1 MSDRKIISIN
11 PDLFRI
17 TSNNTTRKRPPG
29 EKKPPKI
36 KMKPALNKSN
46 RKRILNEIRKKQE
59 ENYKKL
65 FDETVDKHKREPV
78 IHETKSDFANS
89 VDYMNNK
96 LKEQE
101 QEQIVPPLNR
111 TIKNHSPSDQ
121 TFFTPLLQP
130 PLHPLNA
137 PIPLN
142 TSPFNAPPDEWY
154 QIKPPTR
161 LEQPNYGCLKG
172 GSLPTYRQYTQKNH
186 PIPFTEPPN
195 PVLPVD
201 QSVLN
206 ERIQEISERNQLNRM
221 NENAK
226 RHIPKNLKYLK
237 QKKTLR
243 RTYYVGKSKIFN
255 KIGVLVSNRTIR
267 KERTTQAHLL
277 KQETI
282 HNIKKFLIKKGFI
295 TIGTTAPNDVL
306 RQMFESIH
314 LIGGDIYNHNPENLL
329 YNYLHES

>member
-1 MSDRKIISIN
+1 
-11 PDLFRI
+11 
-17 TSNNTTRKRPPG
+17 
-29 EKKPPKI
+29 
-36 KMKPALNKSN
+36 MKQPTLNKSN

-65 FDETVDKHKREPV
+65 FDETVDKHAREPV
-78 IHETKSDFANS
+78 VNETKSDFDNS

-96 LKEQE
+96 LKEKEQE
-101 QEQIVPPLNR
+101 QEGGPLNR
-111 TIKNHSPSDQ
+111 TIKNHSSSDQ
-121 TFFTPLLQP
+121 TFFQPLLQP
-130 PLHPLNA
+130 PLNA

-142 TSPFNAPPDEWY
+142 TSPLNAPPDEWY

-161 LEQPNYGCLKG
+161 LEPPRYGCLKG

-186 PIPFTEPPN
+186 PFREPIDP
-195 PVLPVD
+195 PVLPLVD
-201 QSVLN
+201 HSTDHSGLHVDHSGLQ
-206 ERIQEISERNQLNRM
+206 ERIQQISERNQLNRM

-226 RHIPKNLKYLK
+226 RHVPKNLKYLK

-243 RTYYVGKSKIFN
+243 RTYYVGKSKKYN

-282 HNIKKFLIKKGFI
+282 QNIKKFLIKKGFI
-295 TIGTTAPNDVL
+295 TVGTTAPNDVL